1 MMNRGTNAP
10 PPMRKIEKTIGRELN
25 QQLELERRTLS
36 ENGISKQKHYR
47 IFRPVPQSLE
57 LGFHVLNTPVRAV
70 VKLMNV
76 SHKAQRLRISAKN
89 SVHWTVG
96 YNKKGMIAAG
106 MSEEVVIVFTPHEF
120 RKYENSF
127 KVVTESESFDVHMC
141 ALPKSLDS
149 VRSNT
154 LPNGVQRPTTGG
166 NRFRS
171 RPIFPKRIDFGECPM
186 NEAIEKR
193 VKLDPGM
200 PTSVGFSINIL
211 EHNPDFSISPL
222 NGEIPANG
230 HAEITITYHAQRM
243 STTFA
248 EIEINLAHE
257 GVRSPMRCVIVGTS
271 AAPTQ
276 DLELQWAMST
286 TMKNLQ
292 TTRRLAKNDYSLMT
306 TKSNIF
312 VHDQIFPGM
321 KLKRQLQGKS
331 TIDPSLD
338 ERVSNKT
345 KTSSCSK
352 TNLSSKRSL
361 SKRETSR
368 TFALPDE
375 EIKKLDHRRALES
388 QLLLAA
394 RQHEEF
400 EYSKRIKFFRAI
412 GDEQITQETLDE
424 IANSRIAVEKN
435 NAALNRE
442 NDRERKANVLVSW
455 RKPRVDISLKR
466 ECMELDIDAMEDFF
480 PDEQQELQKAREEH
494 EREIAKQAAVAK
506 AKEIRRTEELRLS
519 ATKAEEDDNNHI
531 DPSLID
537 RQTLPSFR
545 SESP

>member
-1 MMNRGTNAP
+1 MVNRGTSAP
-10 PPMRKIEKTIGRELN
+10 PKIEKTIGRELN
-25 QQLELERRTLS
+25 QQLDLERTLS
-36 ENGISKQKHYR
+36 ENGISKQKQYR

-57 LGFHVLNTPVRAV
+57 LGFHVLNTPVRGV

-76 SHKAQRLRISAKN
+76 SHKAQRLRISSKN

-120 RKYENSF
+120 RKYESSF
-127 KVVTESESFDVHMC
+127 KVMTESERFDVHMC

-154 LPNGVQRPTTGG
+154 LPNGVQRPTKGG

-171 RPIFPKRIDFGECPM
+171 IAIFPKRIDFGECPM

-193 VKLDPGM
+193 VKLDPGV
-200 PTSVGFSINIL
+200 PTPVQFSINIL
-211 EHNPDFSISPL
+211 ERNPDFFVSPL
-222 NGEIPANG
+222 EGEIPANE

-243 STTFA
+243 STTFT
-248 EIEINLAHE
+248 EIEISLTHE
-257 GVRSPMRCVIVGTS
+257 GARSPMRCIVVGTS

-276 DLELQWAMST
+276 DLELQWAMTT

-331 TIDPSLD
+331 TKEPSSD
-338 ERVSNKT
+338 ETESNKT
-345 KTSSCSK
+345 RTSSYSN

-361 SKRETSR
+361 PKGATSIM
-368 TFALPDE
+368 FALPDA
-375 EIKKLDHRRALES
+375 EIEKLEHRRQLES
-388 QLLLAA
+388 QLLQAA

-400 EYSKRIKFFRAI
+400 ENSKRIKFFRAI
-412 GDEQITQETLDE
+412 GDELETQETLDG
-424 IANSRIAVEKN
+424 IANSRIAAEKN

-442 NDRERKANVLVSW
+442 NDRERKTNVLVPW
-455 RKPRVDISLKR
+455 RKPHVDIFLKR
-466 ECMELDIDAMEDFF
+466 DCMELDIDEREDFF

-506 AKEIRRTEELRLS
+506 AKEIRRAEELRLS
-519 ATKAEEDDNNHI
+519 AIKAEEDDKKHI

-537 RQTLPSFR
+537 GQTPSFK
-545 SESP
+545 SESQ